1 MGWRWPTR
9 PDRRAGGAR
18 GGGSAA
24 IAAARD
30 IAKELPMS
38 TLSVS
43 QWLVLST
50 AAGRADGALLAL
62 PEALGVHGRARHLM
76 LQGLIKRGLIG
87 ARPAQEGA
95 DEQEVALEITAAGR
109 ALVGSAGEVPS
120 GEDKGPLEAAAPGA
134 GAKAAAP
141 NGRAIRPGTKQAL
154 LVDLLRRRNGA
165 TVAEIQDATG
175 WQPHTARAALTG
187 LRKKSFAVR
196 RTTRDDGS
204 RAYLLPPPNT
214 DEAST

>member
-1 MGWRWPTR
+1 
-9 PDRRAGGAR
+9 
-18 GGGSAA
+18 
-24 IAAARD
+24 
-30 IAKELPMS
+30 MS
-38 TLSVS
+38 SLSVS

-50 AAGRADGALLAL
+50 AAGRADGALLPL
-62 PEALGVHGRARHLM
+62 PEAFSVYGRARHLM

-134 GAKAAAP
+134 GAKTAAP
-141 NGRAIRPGTKQAL
+141 NGATIRPGTKQAL
-154 LVDLLRRRNGA
+154 LVDRLRRRNGA